1 MRIARV
7 CCVGCGES
15 WPEMLIAA
23 DVFRTTLWAN
33 STSSTTHHGQPP
45 PWLRGVNSTAYPGC
59 AAFQLFSIRFHS
71 TRTRRAFFSSKRFFT
86 CHTVGSAAALPGFP
100 GAPLSVNDVVVTVHD
115 SGVPLLRP

>member
-45 PWLRGVNSTAYPGC
+45 SWLRGVNSTAYPGC

-71 TRTRRAFFSSKRFFT
+71 TRTRRAFFNSKRFFT
-86 CHTVGSAAALPGFP
+86 CQGVASAVGWPGWPAAPV
-100 GAPLSVNDVVVTVHD
+100 SVNDGEATVHAW
-115 SGVPLLRP
+115 LLALVRP